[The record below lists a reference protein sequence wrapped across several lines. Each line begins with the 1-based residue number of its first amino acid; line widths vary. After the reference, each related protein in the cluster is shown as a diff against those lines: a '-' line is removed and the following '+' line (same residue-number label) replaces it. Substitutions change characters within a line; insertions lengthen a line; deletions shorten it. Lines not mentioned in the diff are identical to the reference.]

1 MASKENRT
9 VARVKAARTTTQ
21 EMARL
26 YARRGAD
33 KMHSVGKE
41 REDLLA
47 ILSFTRSNLSLAVRW
62 YSASSS
68 MPRYCLPVSSAAAQ
82 VDPLPANG
90 SNTNSPGSEKL
101 RINCANAVTGF

>member
-1 MASKENRT
+1 MLFGGWGIQIPYTLERRAGRAAKAGYEPRWTAVEELPNHSFPTWPAKKSRT

-41 REDLLA
+41 AEDLLA
-47 ILSFTRSNLSLAVRW
+47 ILSFTR
-62 YSASSS
+62 
-68 MPRYCLPVSSAAAQ
+68 
-82 VDPLPANG
+82 
-90 SNTNSPGSEKL
+90 
-101 RINCANAVTGF
+101 